1 VSKLSLAEAVSLLK
15 ATRSAS
21 VNLTDWDGEQ
31 TLTGDIYFEGDQ
43 VIFTNLK
50 KIARMRHIAPTPTV
64 RSTRKFTIPQNAEVV
79 TLAKVIA
86 ISFTTPEHG
95 DVIITFVPESSF
107 ATV

>member
-1 VSKLSLAEAVSLLK
+1 MSQPSLTEAINLLQ

-31 TLTGDIYFEGDQ
+31 TLVGDISIEGDLI
-43 VIFTNLK
+43 VVTNLK
-50 KIARMRHIAPTPTV
+50 KLARMRHIAPTPTV

-79 TLAKVIA
+79 THAKAIA

>member
-1 VSKLSLAEAVSLLK
+1 MFQSPRRGLKPLNKLVISTVVIALLVSVPPKGIK
-15 ATRSAS
+15 ASQ
-21 VNLTDWDGEQ
+21 L
-31 TLTGDIYFEGDQ
+31 
-43 VIFTNLK
+43 
-50 KIARMRHIAPTPTV
+50 ARMRHIAPTPTV

-79 TLAKVIA
+79 THAKAIA